1 MSMKAQR
8 WLVYTFS
15 YETQIHG
22 IGAEISVFQ
31 FVKKYPT
38 TDVVKMLPINEY
50 KSSTII
56 RHLYETHMHG
66 KSAVYNFFSF
76 ISN

>member
-22 IGAEISVFQ
+22 VFH

-38 TDVVKMLPINEY
+38 TDIVKMLPINEY

-56 RHLYETHMHG
+56 LHLYDTHMHG
-66 KSAVYNFFSF
+66 KSAVYNFFSL